1 MQYSH
6 FSERFDRDFRD
17 TDLLDRHE
25 AAQVLSANS
34 GRVILAE
41 YLSVLVQQDRLH
53 PELHNRKRWYRY
65 GELRGLVVGLTGGRH
80 MEDNP
85 SPAARRQRKYREK
98 HSRPGG
104 SSRSSQSSGELPGAA
119 RSLVA
124 V

>member
-1 MQYSH
+1 MHYSH
-6 FSERFDRDFRD
+6 WSDRFDRDYED
-17 TDLLDRHE
+17 KDLLDRHE
-25 AAQVLSANS
+25 AALVLSANS
-34 GRVILAE
+34 GRVVLVE
-41 YLSVLVQQDRLH
+41 YLSGLVRRDQLH
-53 PELHNRKRWYRY
+53 PTINNRKRWYRY